1 MDDDEDDYDFMEDS
15 LQNERFTVKI
25 GPKGKLTTQ
34 HTNRRVV
41 KQRDFFN
48 EFRSK
53 LGDAAATEIIER
65 FNRLN
70 LGTTAQKIMADG
82 VINTLIHTN
91 YFGRLVLMHVL
102 KIGVGRYK
110 RAKKGQGK
118 SLPQSH
124 SNGLQVTEEMIQLL
138 ARFVD
143 TLAVDLGYPCQHRRM
158 KKYLTDPGLHT
169 WRDLHSQYSIYVE
182 GQKGQNR
189 VMQGETFR
197 KYMKAYHIDLAF
209 TRAKEDCCDTCIRL
223 SIAVADP
230 NLADEERNLLVL
242 AQNQHATDARTQRL
256 ALKSAIKQWGS
267 EALKTADGGMELQHL
282 TDAVENLPDTVEEDF
297 VGGKDE
303 LSLPNVRLQC
313 EDFGGNLVLPYFGRT
328 RPGRDFYVS
337 NLSIHNF
344 VISCL
349 STGQNKVYLYDERS
363 MGKDC
368 DALCSLRWLYHI
380 ELYAAAKLSARVAPD
395 TLYIIMDN
403 CVGQNKSQ
411 V

>member
-15 LQNERFTVKI
+15 LVNERFTVKI

-65 FNRLN
+65 FNMLN

-182 GQKGQNR
+182 GLKGQNR

-242 AQNQHATDARTQRL
+242 AQSQHATDARTQRL
-256 ALKSAIKQWGS
+256 SLKSAIKQWGS
-267 EALKTADGGMELQHL
+267 
-282 TDAVENLPDTVEEDF
+282 V
-297 VGGKDE
+297 
-303 LSLPNVRLQC
+303 
-313 EDFGGNLVLPYFGRT
+313 
-328 RPGRDFYVS
+328 
-337 NLSIHNF
+337 
-344 VISCL
+344 
-349 STGQNKVYLYDERS
+349 
-363 MGKDC
+363 
-368 DALCSLRWLYHI
+368 
-380 ELYAAAKLSARVAPD
+380 
-395 TLYIIMDN
+395 
-403 CVGQNKSQ
+403 
-411 V
+411 

>member
-1 MDDDEDDYDFMEDS
+1 
-15 LQNERFTVKI
+15 
-25 GPKGKLTTQ
+25 
-34 HTNRRVV
+34 
-41 KQRDFFN
+41 
-48 EFRSK
+48 
-53 LGDAAATEIIER
+53 
-65 FNRLN
+65 
-70 LGTTAQKIMADG
+70 
-82 VINTLIHTN
+82 
-91 YFGRLVLMHVL
+91 MHVL

-110 RAKKGQGK
+110 RAQKGQGK
-118 SLPQSH
+118 CPPQSH
-124 SNGLQVTEEMIQLL
+124 SNGLQVTEDMIQML
-138 ARFVD
+138 AKFVD

-169 WRDLHSQYSIYVE
+169 WSDLQSQYSIYVV

-189 VMQGETFR
+189 AMQGETFR
-197 KYMKAYHIDLAF
+197 KYMKAYHIDLAL

-230 NLADEERNLLVL
+230 NLADEERNLLVQ
-242 AQNQHATDARTQRL
+242 AQNQHSTDASTQRL
-256 ALKSAIKQWGS
+256 ALKSAIKQWGC
-267 EALKTADGGMELQHL
+267 EALKKADGGIELQHL
-282 TDAVENLPDTVEEDF
+282 ADAVENLPDTVEEDF
-297 VGGKDE
+297 VGGTDE
-303 LSLPNVRLQC
+303 TRSPNVRLQC
-313 EDFGGNLVLPYFGRT
+313 EDFRGNLVLPYFGRT

-337 NLSIHNF
+337 NLSVHNF

-380 ELYAAAKLSARVAPD
+380 ELYAAAKLSSTVAPD